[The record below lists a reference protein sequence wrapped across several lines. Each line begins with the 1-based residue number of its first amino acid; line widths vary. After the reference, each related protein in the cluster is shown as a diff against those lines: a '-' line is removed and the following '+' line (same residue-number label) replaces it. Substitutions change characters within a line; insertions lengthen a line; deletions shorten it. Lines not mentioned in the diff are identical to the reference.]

1 MTDADGDQNGC
12 GGAFT
17 LALEISENP
26 KLPGGGR
33 GGGGGGGVGWE
44 RQRLE
49 MRGKE

>member
-26 KLPGGGR
+26 KLPGGEGGEEEEEEEGEEWGGR
-33 GGGGGGGVGWE
+33 D
-44 RQRLE
+44 RD
-49 MRGKE
+49 